1 MNKDN
6 EQGSEV
12 SDTKEPYTAPEL
24 SENDEGSDALK
35 VKSKP
40 RARKKVTKETDT
52 KDAGHSLN
60 SDSISEG
67 EEPIK
72 KSDKKVAK
80 VSKSKLGGTK
90 KASTQSLTAESM
102 DEDINKSTIETKVNT
117 LEGEETKKTRRRG
130 WWSKK
135 S

>member
-1 MNKDN
+1 MR
-6 EQGSEV
+6 
-12 SDTKEPYTAPEL
+12 
-24 SENDEGSDALK
+24 ENDEGSDALK

-60 SDSISEG
+60 SGSISEG
-67 EEPIK
+67 EEPVK
-72 KSDKKVAK
+72 KSDKKVTK
-80 VSKSKLGGTK
+80 VSKSKPVGTK
-90 KASTQSLTAESM
+90 KASTQSVTAESM
-102 DEDINKSTIETKVNT
+102 DEDINKSIIENKVNT